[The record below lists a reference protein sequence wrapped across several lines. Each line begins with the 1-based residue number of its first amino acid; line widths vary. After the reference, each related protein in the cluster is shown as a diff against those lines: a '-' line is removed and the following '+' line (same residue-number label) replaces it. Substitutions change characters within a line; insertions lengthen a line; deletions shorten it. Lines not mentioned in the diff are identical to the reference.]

1 MNNGESCDVQEF
13 VKLRNDYV
21 LSTILNRKWFAGY
34 CCESGI
40 LIVRWG
46 SLYSNCWIKLD
57 WWDIYESKQLGM
69 ISGN

>member
-40 LIVRWG
+40 LIVR
-46 SLYSNCWIKLD
+46 
-57 WWDIYESKQLGM
+57 
-69 ISGN
+69 